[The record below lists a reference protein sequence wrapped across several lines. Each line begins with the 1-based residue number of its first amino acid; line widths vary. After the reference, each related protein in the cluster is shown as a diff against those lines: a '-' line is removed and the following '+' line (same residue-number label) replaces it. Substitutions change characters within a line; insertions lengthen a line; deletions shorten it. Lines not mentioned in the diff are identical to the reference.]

1 MQLSNAEEQLMK
13 YIWKFD
19 RAYMKNLLDEY
30 PEPRPAAT
38 TIATLLKR
46 MTNKGFIGFEQH
58 GNNRLYYPLVKK
70 SDYFSSQL
78 RSMINDFFNS
88 SAAQFASFFTTETN
102 LSRKELKELRDL
114 VDKQIESK
122 SRKQ

>member
-1 MQLSNAEEQLMK
+1 MK